1 MRETWRS
8 DDQAEAA
15 PPPAALVCQKCG
27 KGVVVGFRR
36 IRLFGRV
43 RLRRRDFTF
52 LVCAATVAPR
62 TLFAQDT
69 NRQFRVGWLGFPS
82 KDAPLAV
89 KYLGRLL
96 AGMRELGYAEGQ
108 NFELLARFADSHAER
123 MDPLARE
130 LVQLKPDVIVGA
142 ASINAV
148 ALKKATDT
156 IPIVVAALADPIEL
170 GLIKS
175 YARPGEN
182 VTGIMPYVSG
192 LPTKQLEL
200 ARELV
205 PGATRIGLLD
215 DVTDPKARP
224 QGREIKAAGEK
235 LEINIIPAEV
245 HTAAD
250 IGQAYETFSTGG
262 AEIVVVEQSSMLVN
276 AAQVIAEAAA
286 VKKLPTL
293 YGYHEHVEAGGLISY
308 GVNLDWCFH
317 RAAYYVDKILKGV
330 KPADLPVEFPTTL
343 ELWINQ
349 KTARTLGVK
358 IPPSVIVRADK
369 IIE

>member
-1 MRETWRS
+1 M
-8 DDQAEAA
+8 
-15 PPPAALVCQKCG
+15 
-27 KGVVVGFRR
+27 
-36 IRLFGRV
+36 
-43 RLRRRDFTF
+43 RRRDVAF
-52 LVCAATVAPR
+52 LICAATIAPR
-62 TLFAQDT
+62 AVLAQAT
-69 NRQFRVGWLGFPS
+69 SRRVRVGSLWFPS
-82 KDAPLAV
+82 KDEPIAA
-89 KYLGRLL
+89 KYRGQFLT
-96 AGMRELGYAEGQ
+96 GMRELGYAEGQ
-108 NFELLARFADSHAER
+108 NFEWLDRFADFHADR
-123 MDPLARE
+123 LPQLATE
-130 LVQLKPDVIVGA
+130 LVQLKPDVIVAA
-142 ASINAV
+142 ASIQAV

-156 IPIVVAALADPIEL
+156 VPIVVGALADPIEL
-170 GLIKS
+170 GLIQS
-175 YARPGEN
+175 YARPGGN
-182 VTGIMPYVSG
+182 LTGVMPYVSG

-205 PGATRIGLLD
+205 PGAMRIGLLD

-224 QGREIKAAGEK
+224 QGKEIKAAGEK

-262 AEIVVVEQSSMLVN
+262 AEIVVVEQSSLLIS
-276 AAQVIAEAAA
+276 ASQVIAEAAA
-286 VKKLPTL
+286 AKKLPTL

-317 RAAYYVDKILKGV
+317 RAAYYVDKILKGA

-349 KTARTLGVK
+349 KTAKALGLK
-358 IPPSVIVRADK
+358 IPPTVLVRADK